1 MNTITLLSATLSS
14 TTPIT
19 INTTIISIGLF
30 SIGVVLLL
38 LAFISYQRRKRAW
51 IYNRRRAL
59 SQLIPVAPYSTK
71 IHSLNQVISR
81 SCLEDLEKI
90 DGITIHD
97 GFVAFKSLEDK
108 EIAINRYSI

>member
-1 MNTITLLSATLSS
+1 MNTILLLSATPLS
-14 TTPIT
+14 TLIT
-19 INTTIISIGLF
+19 LDTTIISIGLF
-30 SIGVVLLL
+30 IIGVVLLL

-59 SQLIPVAPYSTK
+59 SQLIPVVPLSTK
-71 IHSLNQVISR
+71 IHSLNQVINR

-97 GFVAFKSLEDK
+97 GFVAFKSLKDK
-108 EIAINRYSI
+108 EMAINRYSI